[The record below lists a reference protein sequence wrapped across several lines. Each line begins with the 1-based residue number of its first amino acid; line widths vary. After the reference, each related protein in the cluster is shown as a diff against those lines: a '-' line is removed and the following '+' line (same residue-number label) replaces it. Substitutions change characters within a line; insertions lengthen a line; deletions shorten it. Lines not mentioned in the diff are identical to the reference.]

1 MDIKIIYNIYYKNF
15 DPPPNPLSLSQCKQ
29 FVFPIPI
36 PDNLRRGF
44 QDRLTLTTMATVEA
58 VA

>member
-15 DPPPNPLSLSQCKQ
+15 DPHPTHSLSQCKQ